1 MCVCVCVCV
10 GMFGISKCIG
20 VRRDVYQEL
29 GQLVQRRCTKSINS
43 RVNTLKFRGALGVVL
58 MLHHGNSEGLGS
70 HQDFGGWATSGFEDF
85 VVP

>member
-1 MCVCVCVCV
+1 MAL
-10 GMFGISKCIG
+10 
-20 VRRDVYQEL
+20 L
-29 GQLVQRRCTKSINS
+29 GGRLGSALRWDG
-43 RVNTLKFRGALGVVL
+43 FRGLLGATMLGVVL